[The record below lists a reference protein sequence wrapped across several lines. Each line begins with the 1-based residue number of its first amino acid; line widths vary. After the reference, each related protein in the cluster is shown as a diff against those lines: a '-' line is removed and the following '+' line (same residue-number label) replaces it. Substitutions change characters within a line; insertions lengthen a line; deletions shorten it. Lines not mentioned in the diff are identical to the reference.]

1 MAFDDVGV
9 DLKEVLDYINQV
21 DVIPLG
27 QEYYSF
33 PVPVPDK
40 MIYFDDDHDSKLK
53 QNEKAYIDSPT
64 HGTNDS
70 KSFYSLS
77 VTYSYKFCRIIT
89 L

>member
-40 MIYFDDDHDSKLK
+40 MIYIEDGHDSKFN
-53 QNEKAYIDSPT
+53 QNDKVYPDSPT
-64 HGTNDS
+64 HGTDGG
-70 KSFYSLS
+70 KFYLLT
-77 VTYSYKFCRIIT
+77 VYELLNILCIVVA